1 MDVLLTQ
8 NQATS
13 EENDVIDKNVN
24 EDKLDAENEDKL
36 DALEKADRHM
46 NMPK

>member
-8 NQATS
+8 NRATS
-13 EENDVIDKNVN
+13 EENVN
-24 EDKLDAENEDKL
+24 EDELDAEITAKL